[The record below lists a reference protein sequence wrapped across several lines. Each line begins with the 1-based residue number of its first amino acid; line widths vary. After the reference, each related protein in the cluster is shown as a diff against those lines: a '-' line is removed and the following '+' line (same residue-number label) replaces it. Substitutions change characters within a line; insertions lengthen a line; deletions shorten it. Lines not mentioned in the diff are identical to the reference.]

1 MTSSADHHGGHFTLG
16 RRRFLG
22 FVLAAPTLVAAARL
36 GIGEAEAAVPSN
48 PQASEAYDLNDA
60 LTDAARPTANLITV
74 QVNPDGSASFALPRA
89 EVGQGITTAAA
100 MLIAEEM
107 DLPVDKVHVSLADA
121 RPELMFNQL
130 TGGSNTMNAMYT
142 PIRVA
147 ASIAK
152 GRLLQAAAAE
162 LDDVSGTLTARE
174 GLITSTTGAVL
185 SYGDLAEKAAAQQDS
200 TVETQL
206 KPESEFRIVGKPQ
219 RRVDALA
226 AVTGKKQFTTD
237 LAVPDAKPTMLCRPP
252 TINGSPGAVRN
263 TAEVLEM
270 PGVTDVVPISSGV
283 AVRAET
289 FGQCI
294 DAVNA
299 LRVDWE
305 PGPVEGQSDD
315 SVLAELKAATP
326 PMAVP
331 EVPGAK
337 SVDAEFAFA
346 FVNGSALD
354 TNAAVAD
361 VRPDRAE
368 IWSSMKVPI
377 VAKQEIARSLG
388 LPQEAVR
395 VHVTEG
401 GGSFGR
407 KLFHDAAAEAAEAS
421 QKMGKPV
428 KLMWH
433 RVDDCRQGRVH
444 PMSFSR
450 IRANFNDD
458 GVLSFE
464 QHHASVRT
472 DFSHGLGE
480 AVSQSVSRAPAGGVG
495 LSESIFELTQN
506 SPYNFGATKQLLTET
521 HQSPEENQPRG
532 TFNTSSVRNV
542 YSPNVRCAQELVV
555 DQLAEQFG
563 EDPYEFRREH
573 VKNDKLRTVLD
584 KAAEVGEWGKSLPE
598 GVAQGIAVHTEYKH
612 ATACLVEID
621 CRPET
626 VNRPIRD
633 GVTGPRVTRGVFVT
647 IPGQVVVNPLGM
659 EAMIQGGF
667 LDGMAQALTASVH
680 LVDGHVLEGSW
691 DNFFY
696 ARQWN
701 VPFDF
706 QAVILPPDPQ
716 DQVAGAGEVGVAA
729 SFAAVACAY
738 ARATGEVPTTF
749 PINHNGPLAFEP
761 KPFVP
766 PLPPSPTDGLRYTY

>member
-1 MTSSADHHGGHFTLG
+1 MTSSDADHVGHFSLG

-22 FVLAAPTLVAAARL
+22 FVLAAPTLVAAARV
-36 GIGEAEAAVPSN
+36 GAGEAEAEVPSN
-48 PQASEAYDLNDA
+48 PQVADAYDLNDA

-74 QVNPDGSASFALPRA
+74 QVNPDGSASFALPRT

-107 DLPVDKVHVSLADA
+107 DLPVEKVHVSLADA
-121 RPELMFNQL
+121 RPELVFNQL
-130 TGGSNTMNAMYT
+130 TGGSNTLNAMYT

-185 SYGDLAEKAAAQQDS
+185 PYGDLAQKAAAREDS
-200 TVETQL
+200 TVEAQL
-206 KPESEFRIVGKPQ
+206 KPESEFRVVGKPQ
-219 RRVDALA
+219 PRIDALA
-226 AVTGKKQFTTD
+226 SVTGKKKFTTD
-237 LAVPDAKPTMLCRPP
+237 LNVPGAKPAMVCRPP
-252 TINGSPGAVRN
+252 TINGSPQAVHN

-270 PGVTDVVPISSGV
+270 PGVTDVVPISTGV

-299 LRVDWE
+299 LDVDWG

-315 SVLAELKAATP
+315 TVLEELKAATP

-331 EVPGAK
+331 SVPGAK
-337 SVDAEFAFA
+337 TLDAEFSFA

-354 TNAAVAD
+354 TNAAIAD
-361 VRPDRAE
+361 VRADGAE
-368 IWSSMKVPI
+368 IWSSVKVPI
-377 VAKQEIARSLG
+377 AAQAEIAKSLG
-388 LPQEAVR
+388 LPQNAVK
-395 VHVTEG
+395 VHVVDG

-407 KLFHDAAAEAAEAS
+407 KLFHDAAAEAAETS
-421 QKMGKPV
+421 KKMGKPV
-428 KLMWH
+428 KIMWH

-450 IRANFNDD
+450 IRANYGAD
-458 GVLSFE
+458 GVISFE

-472 DFSHGLGE
+472 DFSHGFGE
-480 AVSQSVSRAPAGGVG
+480 AITNAVSRAPASGPV
-495 LSESIFELTQN
+495 LSETIFELTQN
-506 SPYNFGATKQLLTET
+506 SPYNFGPSKQLLTET
-521 HQSPEENQPRG
+521 HQSAAENQPRG

-555 DQLAEQFG
+555 DQLAEQLG
-563 EDPYEFRREH
+563 KDPYEFRREH
-573 VKNDKLRTVLD
+573 VKNDKFRTVLD
-584 KAAEVGEWGKSLPE
+584 KAAEVGEWGKSLPD
-598 GVAQGIAVHTEYKH
+598 GMAQGIAVHTEYKH
-612 ATACLVEID
+612 VTACLVEID
-621 CRPET
+621 CRPAT
-626 VNRPIRD
+626 VNRPIRN

-659 EAMIQGGF
+659 KAQIEGGF

-680 LVDGHVLEGSW
+680 LVNGSILEGSW

-706 QAVILPPDPQ
+706 EAVILPPDPN
-716 DQVAGAGEVGVAA
+716 DQVSGGGEVGVAP

-738 ARATGEVPTTF
+738 ARATGSVPTTF
-749 PINHNGPLAFEP
+749 PINHNDPLAFDP

-766 PLPPSPTDGLRYTY
+766 PLPPSPTNGLRYTY